1 MRASP
6 ECLDAPMLAP
16 AGPPALNE
24 RASGDRIVE
33 GLSELGRA
41 LLTSLDFEESK
52 PNKQAIG
59 NGAPGPRARL
69 ILAGLVLEGA
79 WFMNVMPSARRMLWH
94 AIGGRWYVRY
104 SRSIRRDIR

>member
-1 MRASP
+1 MQEWS
-6 ECLDAPMLAP
+6 E
-16 AGPPALNE
+16 LNE
-24 RASGDRIVE
+24 
-33 GLSELGRA
+33 
-41 LLTSLDFEESK
+41 
-52 PNKQAIG
+52 QAIG